1 MIRERIAG
9 LNRTFHRTVKSRQ
22 SAGTHEARRT
32 GLASIVEQVHF
43 VDGFILAGF
52 HVGRNSKCNVG
63 SNAGDNAR
71 AVKRRLGTARLNGDT
86 GDILLGRTLQFFQL
100 LLTHLFGQ
108 EASLLTATLLS
119 FFLTLLF
126 FCNSLFFLNALLL
139 FQALLLLKLALLFFE
154 TFLLFE
160 LTLFFLE
167 SLLFL

>member
-9 LNRTFHRTVKSRQ
+9 LNRTFHRMVKSRQ

-139 FQALLLLKLALLFFE
+139 LKLALLFFE